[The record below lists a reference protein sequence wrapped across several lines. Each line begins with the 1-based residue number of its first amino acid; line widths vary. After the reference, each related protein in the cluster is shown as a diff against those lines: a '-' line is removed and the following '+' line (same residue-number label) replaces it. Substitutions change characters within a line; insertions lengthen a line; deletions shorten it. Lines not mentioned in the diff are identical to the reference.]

1 MDRQSNLLDIL
12 RLRSSLLEKVRL
24 FFKERGVLEVE
35 TPILVHA
42 PAIEEHIEPFVTN
55 YPDID
60 GRPLYLIS
68 SPEYAMKR
76 LLTMGA
82 GSIYQIT
89 KVFRNE
95 EEGRLHNP
103 EFSMIEWYRVGGDME
118 GLMQEVEEFISSIL
132 GFDRANRI
140 SYAEAFER
148 YAGINPHTDSI
159 ERIRE
164 VVLGNSLYPP
174 DSLGECRDGWLS
186 FVLAYMVEPNL
197 GFDTPTIVYDY
208 PASQAALSKVRGGE
222 MPLAERFELYL
233 NGIELCNGYHE
244 LTDYD
249 EHIKRFGSA
258 NDKREISGKGR
269 LPADKLFLE
278 AVKTGLP
285 ECSGVSFGFD
295 RMIMIAAGV
304 DSIDKVIPFT
314 IKNA

>member
-1 MDRQSNLLDIL
+1 MQPSIIDIL
-12 RLRSSLLEKVRL
+12 QLRGSLLEKVRE

-42 PAIEEHIEPFVTN
+42 PALEGHIEPFVIN
-55 YPDID
+55 YTDL
-60 GRPLYLIS
+60 GVAPLYLIS

-76 LLTMGA
+76 LLAMGA

-103 EFSMIEWYRVGGDME
+103 EFSMIEWYRLGVDMD
-118 GLMQEVEEFISSIL
+118 GLMKEVEEFISSVL
-132 GFDRANRI
+132 GFNRVNRI

-164 VVLGNSLYPP
+164 VILGNRLYPP
-174 DSLGECRDGWLS
+174 ESLGECRDGWLS
-186 FVLAYMVEPNL
+186 FILAYLVEPNL
-197 GFDTPTIVYDY
+197 GIDTPTIVYDY
-208 PASQAALSKVRGGE
+208 PVSQAALSKVRGGKI
-222 MPLAERFELYL
+222 PLAERFELYL

-249 EHIKRFGSA
+249 EHIKRFGSV
-258 NDKREISGKGR
+258 NEKREIAGKGR
-269 LPADKLFLE
+269 LPADSLFLE

-295 RMIMIAAGV
+295 RMVMIAAGV
-304 DSIDKVIPFT
+304 DSLDKVIPFT